1 MRRMMKED
9 EGMKARVSKGKS
21 SLLLLQTSLSLLSLF
36 PDVIVIYSGS
46 KSALKFVKQML
57 LISVEFSFHQS

>member
-1 MRRMMKED
+1 MRRLTKED

-21 SLLLLQTSLSLLSLF
+21 SLLFLQTSFSLLSLF

-46 KSALKFVKQML
+46 KSALRFANQML
-57 LISVEFSFHQS
+57 LISVELSFHQS